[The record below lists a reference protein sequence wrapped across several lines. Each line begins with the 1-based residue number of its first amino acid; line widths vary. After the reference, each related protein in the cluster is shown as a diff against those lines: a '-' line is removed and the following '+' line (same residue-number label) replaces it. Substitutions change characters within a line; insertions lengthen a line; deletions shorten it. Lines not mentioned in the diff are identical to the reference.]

1 MSRSAKV
8 LAVLPVLMSLVI
20 IAIGI
25 REVVMHGLVRQADEG
40 IAAHLFQLLM
50 PLQLVLIAY
59 FGFIWLPRAPRQAA
73 AVLALQVGLALA
85 IVGTV
90 FVLDL

>member
-8 LAVLPVLMSLVI
+8 LAALPVLMSLVM
-20 IAIGI
+20 IAFGS
-25 REVVMHGLVRQADEG
+25 REVVMNGPVRQPDEG

-50 PLQLVLIAY
+50 PVEAVLITIYA
-59 FGFIWLPRAPRQAA
+59 FTWLPRTPRLAA
-73 AVLALQVGLALA
+73 AVLALQIGLALA

-90 FVLDL
+90 FVFAL